1 MNHSGEDKLEQE
13 IKGLFQ
19 HSIERLDVADQ
30 IVSASH
36 TANRQRGVMD
46 IVTMLGRGAVA
57 VMLTAINPASVGS
70 KLRENNYHE

>member
-19 HSIERLDVADQ
+19 HSIEGLDVTDR
-30 IVSASH
+30 IISASH
-36 TANRQRGVMD
+36 SANRQRGVID
-46 IVTMLGRGAVA
+46 VVSMLGRGAVA

-70 KLRENNYHE
+70 KLQENSRHE